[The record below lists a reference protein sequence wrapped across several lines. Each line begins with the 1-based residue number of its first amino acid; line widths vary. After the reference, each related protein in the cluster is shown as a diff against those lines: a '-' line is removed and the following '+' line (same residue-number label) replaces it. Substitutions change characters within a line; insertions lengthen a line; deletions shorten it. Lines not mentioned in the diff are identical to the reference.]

1 MQTAF
6 LIRQRYVED
15 DEFLLQLQCES
26 SKPWEDNRRY
36 STGRIMKP
44 VVLLEKV
51 SQGST
56 GLLRAGLLQRLVEVV
71 DEDIHMESNELV
83 YTGGRLFQEGDTHT

>member
-1 MQTAF
+1 MNSCCNCSVKAQSRGKTIGDILPSA
-6 LIRQRYVED
+6 RAV
-15 DEFLLQLQCES
+15 S
-26 SKPWEDNRRY
+26 